1 MESNKY
7 FLSTQNYLEN
17 KQKNKKD
24 EKKEVWFVD

>member
-1 MESNKY
+1 MENNKY

-17 KQKNKKD
+17 KQKKKKD

>member
-1 MESNKY
+1 MENNKY

-17 KQKNKKD
+17 KQKKKD